1 MLMYKSES
9 HFTGQE
15 GEEQAPT
22 RLLTKGVEARV
33 LLC

>member
-1 MLMYKSES
+1 MYKSES

-15 GEEQAPT
+15 GEKQAQM
-22 RLLTKGVEARV
+22 RLLTKGAEARV